1 MDQMKDEIENLK
13 SKISGK
19 NSTIKTL
26 KDDLAGVKKD
36 AKEVERKYGQ
46 ECRIVQSLKNEL
58 RGLEQRHEEIL
69 AAASSANSSPDKDKR
84 TEETRRAPATGLGNQ
99 NCSKYS
105 VQSLQCMV

>member
-69 AAASSANSSPDKDKR
+69 AAASSANSPAEKDKR
-84 TEETRRAPATGLGNQ
+84 TEETRRAPASGAGDLNF
-99 NCSKYS
+99 SRYS
-105 VQSLQCMV
+105 VQSLQCTV